1 MKIFAS
7 NINSCVIVKKAGESS
22 MSCTLSIEPNDRAE
36 PSVVKSRQ
44 HIYQDLMAR
53 ADQSPNSVWLAQII
67 ASWSVGDGVLPDS
80 LGLSQAQFQ
89 QLIDRTF
96 PGYQLATQAFSGSCL
111 DFSRMLEKQDLEIL
125 LGQFAVNPGEE
136 TEWLIAMIVAA
147 CLGSDHLWQDLGL
160 WARADLSAMLGYNFP
175 ELLVRNS
182 KDMKWKKFL
191 YKQLCEAEG
200 LYVCRAPSCE
210 VCKDYPQCFGPE
222 D

>member
-1 MKIFAS
+1 
-7 NINSCVIVKKAGESS
+7 
-22 MSCTLSIEPNDRAE
+22 MSCTLSITPNNRAA
-36 PSVVKSRQ
+36 PTVIKSRQ

-80 LGLSQAQFQ
+80 LGLSPAQFQ
-89 QLIDRTF
+89 QLIDRYF
-96 PGYQLATQAFSGSCL
+96 PGYLLAPEASSGSSL
-111 DFSRMLEKQDLEIL
+111 DYSRMLEKQDLEIL
-125 LGQFAVNPGEE
+125 LAQFAANPGTE

-160 WARADLSAMLGYNFP
+160 WSRTDLSAMLGYNFP

>member
-1 MKIFAS
+1 
-7 NINSCVIVKKAGESS
+7 
-22 MSCTLSIEPNDRAE
+22 MSCTLSIEPNDRAK

-44 HIYQDLMAR
+44 HIFQDLMAC

-67 ASWSVGDGVLPDS
+67 ASWRVGDGVLPDS
-80 LGLSQAQFQ
+80 LGLSPVQFQ
-89 QLIDRTF
+89 QLIDRYF

-125 LGQFAVNPGEE
+125 LAQFAANPGTE

-160 WARADLSAMLGYNFP
+160 WSRTDLSAMLGYNFP